1 MTKQQA
7 VTVAVPVRHR
17 GRLARRIVF
26 WLLVGL
32 ATAFLVGSGA
42 IMVGTFRGYVDGS
55 PTMENTIGPTDH
67 LFVSAGSSIRRGDVV
82 VLRVPATAI
91 GPDHTFVKRVIGLP
105 GDHVACCDARG
116 QVTVNGKALN
126 ETYLYPGDSP
136 SRLTFSVTVGS
147 GKIFVMG
154 DRRNISVDS
163 RTWGAVSER
172 GIVGRV
178 VLLQHGSSFMA
189 LRTPRT
195 FVANGLAPPDSR
207 PDLYIRLALLATGS
221 AIALLI
227 LAIIGIASAIV
238 RWARSGRAPSSRPG
252 PLVSSLAA
260 TQADPQADGAG

>member
-7 VTVAVPVRHR
+7 VTVAMPARHR

-26 WLLVGL
+26 WLLVGVAMVL
-32 ATAFLVGSGA
+32 LIGSGA
-42 IMVGTFRGYVDGS
+42 IMAGTFRGYVDGS

-67 LFVSAGSSIRRGDVV
+67 LFVSTRSSIRRGDVV
-82 VLRVPATAI
+82 VLHVPATAT
-91 GPDHTFVKRVIGLP
+91 GADHTFVKRVIGLP

-126 ETYLYPGDSP
+126 ETYLYPGDPP
-136 SRLTFSVTVGS
+136 SRLTFSVTVGK
-147 GKIFVMG
+147 GQIFVMG

-163 RTWGAVSER
+163 RTWGPVSES

-178 VLLQHGSSFMA
+178 VLLQHGRSFIA

-207 PDLYIRLALLATGS
+207 PDVYIRLALLAAGS
-221 AIALLI
+221 AIALVI
-227 LAIIGIASAIV
+227 LALIGITSTVV
-238 RWARSGRAPSSRPG
+238 RLARSGRASSHRPG
-252 PLVSSLAA
+252 PLVSSLAGTPGD
-260 TQADPQADGAG
+260 TQTG